1 MSMNMEKIYHED
13 SFFEKHIF
21 TAAELKQVVF
31 ENCRFVNCSF
41 ENMQILSSNFS
52 DCTFLNCNFSMTK
65 LPDTQLANVSF
76 ENCKLMGLNF
86 KDCSTFIF
94 EVGFK
99 KCILDYASFEGRK
112 MKKTKFEHCSLKGVD
127 FTGADISESSFLR
140 CDLTDAIFH
149 ATNLKGADLSS
160 SYSYIIHPD
169 ENYIKNAR
177 FSLDGLPG
185 LLVKHN
191 IIIS

>member
-1 MSMNMEKIYHED
+1 MEKRYYED
-13 SFFEKHIF
+13 KVFEKHTF
-21 TAAELKQVVF
+21 TSEGLKQGVF
-31 ENCRFVNCSF
+31 ENCSFLNCDF
-41 ENMQILSSNFS
+41 QNIQILSAVFS
-52 DCTFLNCNFSMTK
+52 DCRFSGCNFSMTK
-65 LPDTQLANVSF
+65 LPDTQLGNVSF
-76 ENCKLMGLNF
+76 ENSKLMGLSF

-94 EVGFK
+94 EVNFK
-99 KCILDYASFEGRK
+99 KCILDYASFDNRK
-112 MKKTKFEHCSLKGVD
+112 MKKTKFEQCSLKGVD
-127 FTGADISESSFLR
+127 FTGADLSESAFLR
-140 CDLTDAIFH
+140 CDLSEAIFH
-149 ATNLKGADLSS
+149 ATNLKKADLSS